1 MHTDVRKTNRRLG
14 SVLDT
19 SWHFKT
25 PPSLHNPVPTPPHF
39 LQPVPASPPGSL
51 SKSYIYIWVEKY
63 FRLMELKVTCIV
75 PIPTLAQYL
84 YLTNNRID
92 IYSSG
97 SHPDTCSISIS
108 NQQQNRYIAPVP
120 IQTLAQYLYLAN
132 NRIEI

>member
-1 MHTDVRKTNRRLG
+1 MIFSNECIQMLEKLTGDLKAFWILHDILRHPPLFT
-14 SVLDT
+14 
-19 SWHFKT
+19 T
-25 PPSLHNPVPTPPHF
+25 PSQPHPTFYNPSLLP
-39 LQPVPASPPGSL
+39 PPGSL

-92 IYSSG
+92 KYSSG

-108 NQQQNRYIAPVP
+108 IQQQNRYIYIAPVHLKYR
-120 IQTLAQYLYLAN
+120 TDL
-132 NRIEI
+132 